1 MDIRIDGIID
11 EFLDHLKAEKGL
23 ATNTLEAYSRD
34 LRKFSQLL
42 TVRGVE
48 RPTQITQTDVTE
60 YMVSLQE
67 AGLSTRSVARHLVS
81 VRVLLR
87 FMQKE
92 GYLENDPSANVE
104 SPKLWRKLPDVMTHD
119 EVDKLLA
126 QPAQDNMRGLR
137 DAAMLELLYATGL
150 RISELVSLRMD
161 ELNLDLGFVR
171 TQGKGKKERLVPTGR
186 VAQAIMR
193 RYLADSRPQFLK
205 GKTSEYCFLSREG
218 EPMTR
223 QAFWKTIKKYADLAG
238 IRKTISPHKLRH
250 SFATHLIERG
260 ADLRAVQEM
269 LGHSDIAT
277 TQIYTHVLGER
288 LREVHDKFHPRSK

>member
-1 MDIRIDGIID
+1 MQRQIDGLID

-23 ATNTLEAYSRD
+23 ASNTLEAYSRD

-42 TVRGVE
+42 LARQVE
-48 RPTQITQTDVTE
+48 RPTQITQTDVIE

-67 AGLSTRSVARHLVS
+67 SGLSTRSVARHLVS

-87 FMQKE
+87 FMMKE
-92 GYLENDPSANVE
+92 GHLENDPSANVE
-104 SPKLWRKLPDVMTHD
+104 SPKLWRKLPDVMSHD

-126 QPAQDNMRGLR
+126 QPAQDTVKGLR

-150 RISELVSLRMD
+150 RISELVGLRM
-161 ELNLDLGFVR
+161 EEFNLDLGFVR

-186 VAQAIMR
+186 MAQAIMR
-193 RYLADSRPQFLK
+193 RYFADSRPQLLK

-223 QAFWKTIKKYADLAG
+223 QAFWKTIKKYAELAG

-288 LREVHDKFHPRSK
+288 LREVHDKYHPRSK